1 MDSIKLPDSLMFKTL
16 VNDRKVYGGGGILP
30 DIFVGIDTS
39 ETSEYYG
46 NMIRKG
52 VMNNYVLRYLD
63 DNRKSL
69 LATYPTVVDFKNK
82 FQVTQEMIDDLVKA
96 GEADE
101 VKLNKEQLQKSER
114 LIKINMRGL
123 IARSLYEAGDF
134 YYMTNELNDTYMRAV
149 KVLQEN
155 QMKDFKV
162 QHY

>member
-1 MDSIKLPDSLMFKTL
+1 
-16 VNDRKVYGGGGILP
+16 
-30 DIFVGIDTS
+30 
-39 ETSEYYG
+39 
-46 NMIRKG
+46 MIRKG

-69 LATYPTVVDFKNK
+69 LVTYPTVADFKNK
-82 FQVTQEMIDDLVKA
+82 FQVTQEMMDDLVKA

>member
-1 MDSIKLPDSLMFKTL
+1 MTFSPELEAKFTDLVTHYPEGRQRAALIPMLMFGQ
-16 VNDRKVYGGGGILP
+16 DEIG
-30 DIFVGIDTS
+30 S
-39 ETSEYYG
+39 
-46 NMIRKG
+46 
-52 VMNNYVLRYLD
+52 
-63 DNRKSL
+63 
-69 LATYPTVVDFKNK
+69 
-82 FQVTQEMIDDLVKA
+82 VTQEMMDDLVKA

>member
-1 MDSIKLPDSLMFKTL
+1 M
-16 VNDRKVYGGGGILP
+16 
-30 DIFVGIDTS
+30 
-39 ETSEYYG
+39 
-46 NMIRKG
+46 
-52 VMNNYVLRYLD
+52 LRYLD